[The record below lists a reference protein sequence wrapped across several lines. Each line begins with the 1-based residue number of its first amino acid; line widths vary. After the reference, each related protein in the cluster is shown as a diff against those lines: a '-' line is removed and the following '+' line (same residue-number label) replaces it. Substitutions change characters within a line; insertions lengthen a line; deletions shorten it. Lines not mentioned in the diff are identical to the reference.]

1 MYCFGMRA
9 ANTRSATK
17 IRDSGSLRASRWR
30 YEWARKP
37 QPCDF
42 QKDLI
47 CELLSYL
54 CVFGVKFFKKNI
66 KIMK

>member
-9 ANTRSATK
+9 ANTRRATK

-37 QPCDF
+37 
-42 QKDLI
+42 
-47 CELLSYL
+47 
-54 CVFGVKFFKKNI
+54 
-66 KIMK
+66 